1 MHRTVAG
8 MTNTLTLI
16 SEPPIAGTE
25 IDTLAGS
32 LDRIRRTF
40 AYKCA
45 DLAAAAMGRTIGASA
60 ITLGGLMRHMT
71 RVEAHTLAYKL
82 HALGTAGTEAEW
94 DADWAWTGD
103 EDVAAVWR
111 DWIAAVGRSQR
122 LVAEADA
129 DSGPGWAKGREFPG
143 WGTPSLRRLLVDLV
157 DEYARHTGHADLIRE
172 TIDGRVG
179 EDAPSDWSLAQR

>member
-16 SEPPIAGTE
+16 SDPPISGSE
-25 IDTLAGS
+25 IDTLVGA

-40 AYKCA
+40 AWKCA
-45 DLAAAAMGRTIGASA
+45 DLDAAAMGRRIGVSA
-60 ITLGGLMRHMT
+60 ITLGGLVRHMT

-82 HALGTAGTEAEW
+82 HALDAAGTEAEW
-94 DADWAWTGD
+94 DADWTWTGD
-103 EDVAAVWR
+103 EDVARVWG
-111 DWIAAVGRSQR
+111 DWAAAVERSHR
-122 LVAEADA
+122 LVAEAVA
-129 DSGPGWAKGREFPG
+129 DGGADRAKGREFPG
-143 WGTPSLRRLLVDLV
+143 WGTPSLRRLLVDLI

-179 EDAPSDWSLAQR
+179 EDAPSD